1 MSQTES
7 AEAPRGGAV
16 PKVAVVPRVAEA
28 EAEAEEVE
36 PDSVAEEKSAL
47 ATSPVAQA
55 GLGVVAAGFG
65 VVALLDA
72 SDLDMFGD
80 KGIPGPGFAP
90 VSLAIAVIALGLL
103 LVVVSVI
110 RGIRHGLGPAGQMA
124 GVGRQLLRAGSVW
137 IGFLVSIPLMPLI
150 GFVPVT
156 VLLIAYLVLVV
167 ERIRNLNAIVVI
179 VAVPVVAYALFVFVL
194 GVELPTSVLFEGI

>member
-1 MSQTES
+1 MSQTEN
-7 AEAPRGGAV
+7 AEAPRGGVV
-16 PKVAVVPRVAEA
+16 PKVGVVQKDADAEA
-28 EAEAEEVE
+28 EIEQSE
-36 PDSVAEEKSAL
+36 PDSAADEKSAL

-80 KGIPGPGFAP
+80 KGVPGPGFAP
-90 VSLAIAVIALGLL
+90 VSLAIAVIALGLV
-103 LVVVSVI
+103 LVVVSVV

-124 GVGRQLLRAGSVW
+124 GVGRQLLRAASVW

-150 GFVPVT
+150 GFVPAT

-167 ERIRNLNAIVVI
+167 ERIRNLKAIVVI